1 MSNFLKQLGSENTQT
16 ENGVKMAN
24 KYKNLSES
32 KKDWI
37 DNNYKTYD
45 SEGIITWFDE
55 NPSQETTNNNLNEVK
70 KVRPHNKNYNQ

>member
-32 KKDWI
+32 KKAWI

-45 SEGIITWFDE
+45 SEGLITWFD
-55 NPSQETTNNNLNEVK
+55 
-70 KVRPHNKNYNQ
+70 